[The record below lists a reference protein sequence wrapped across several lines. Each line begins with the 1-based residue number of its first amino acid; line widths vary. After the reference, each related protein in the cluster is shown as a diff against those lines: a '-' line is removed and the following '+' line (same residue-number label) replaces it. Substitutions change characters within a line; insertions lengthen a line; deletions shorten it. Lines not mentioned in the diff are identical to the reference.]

1 MYEKQDLQAKGI
13 NSVVGLQYKYVYH
26 TAPICICI
34 YTFVRV
40 CVYIM

>member
-13 NSVVGLQYKYVYH
+13 NSAVGAQYKYVYH

-34 YTFVRV
+34 YIRLCV
-40 CVYIM
+40 CACT